1 MKRSFT
7 SRKVEQFKKLATR
20 LQKMVNS
27 GQFKELSRKKQGMLV
42 ARFQRVSK
50 QVQNLLPT
58 AKFQK
63 LATAFAVTGA
73 LATATPA
80 VAQVQFGA
88 PQSPMFNIDFNNS
101 TTIGEPKPALVDID
115 GDGDLDM
122 FLAGRD
128 GEIHYYENTGDA
140 TNPAFGNP
148 VPDPFGMSYV
158 GVLAQMAFGDMDGDG
173 DMDALIGELYGDL
186 YYFQNTGTAAAPA
199 FATPVANPFSI
210 TATGSYAAKPAI
222 ADMDGDGD
230 LDILIGTLYGDVL
243 YYQNTGTASSP
254 QFGASQV
261 NPFGISAAYYYAS
274 PSLTDMDNDGDFDLF
289 LGLVVSLYGGEMR
302 YYENIGT
309 ATAPDFG
316 TYLLSANLNS
326 YISYNGLTTGDLDN
340 DGDLDIIHGDGDG
353 YSYTA
358 SVSFIE
364 NTGTAASP
372 TFGTPV
378 PSPFG
383 MNFGDNIILNPQIAV
398 ADMDSDG
405 DMDFMLGDF
414 LGELRYYKN
423 TGGNTFAA
431 AQTSP
436 FGLQPTGLI
445 NISPRLVDIDDDGDM
460 DLFYGDAYGSITYH
474 ENIGTA
480 ASPMFGLA
488 VTNPIGLTPAPY
500 YAASIVFADMDNDG
514 DMDAM
519 VGSGDGT
526 NPVVKYRENTGT
538 STAPQFAAPVTNV
551 ITVPVGSIYFASV
564 AVADVDRDGDFDV
577 LLGGDYYGTHYY
589 YENTGTPTAPT
600 FGTPVTDPFGLYSV
614 SSFNFPVLAD
624 MDGDTDIDLIL
635 TTNGGD
641 SYYFENTAFGV
652 NTNQVAVA
660 DAFKVFPNPAKD
672 FVTVQMDEVAGETVI
687 IEVVNSMGQVVYQD
701 QVAAMGSINETLA
714 TKSLEAGLYIL
725 RLSTNEEVF
734 TKTFVKQ

>member
-1 MKRSFT
+1 MKQFFT

-63 LATAFAVTGA
+63 LATAFAVAGA

-88 PQSPMFNIDFNNS
+88 PQSPMFNIDFNSS

-122 FLAGRD
+122 FLAGSG

-148 VPDPFGMSYV
+148 VPDPFGMSGV
-158 GVLAQMAFGDMDGDG
+158 GVYAQMAFGDMDGDG

-254 QFGASQV
+254 QFGASQA
-261 NPFGISAAYYYAS
+261 NPFGISAAGYYYLS
-274 PSLTDMDNDGDFDLF
+274 PSLADMDNDGDFDLF
-289 LGLVVSLYGGEMR
+289 LGVVGGYGGEMR
-302 YYENIGT
+302 YYENTGT
-309 ATAPDFG
+309 ATTPAFG
-316 TYLLSANLNS
+316 AYSLPANLNG

-340 DGDLDIIHGDGDG
+340 DGDFDIIHGDD
-353 YSYTA
+353 YTT
-358 SVSFIE
+358 SVSFVE

-383 MNFGDNIILNPQIAV
+383 MNFADNTVALPQMAA

-405 DMDFMLGDF
+405 DMDFMVGDYY
-414 LGELRYYKN
+414 GDLRYYEN

-431 AQTSP
+431 AQTNP
-436 FGLQPTGLI
+436 FGLQSTGLYII
-445 NISPRLVDIDDDGDM
+445 NPSLVDIDGDGDM
-460 DLFYGDAYGSITYH
+460 DLFYGDYFGGITYH
-474 ENIGTA
+474 ENMGTA
-480 ASPMFGLA
+480 MSPMFGSA
-488 VTNPIGLTPAPY
+488 VSNPIGLTAAPY
-500 YAASIVFADMDNDG
+500 YLASIVFADMDDDG

-519 VGSGDGT
+519 VSSGGT
-526 NPVVKYRENTGT
+526 VSSVVEYRENTGT
-538 STAPQFAAPVTNV
+538 STSPQFAAPVTNV
-551 ITVPVGSIYFASV
+551 ITVPGGYNYFASV

-725 RLSTNEEVF
+725 RLSTNDEVF